1 MAGGWHDGRSR
12 CYERSEA
19 RVGGNALTNVS
30 MTSPESPY
38 TAIYAVVNRIP
49 PGRVCTYGRVAALAG
64 LPGHARMVGYAL
76 HALLNGSEVP
86 WWRVI
91 NRAGRISNVYA
102 ADEQRARL
110 QAEGVEV
117 SEEYLI
123 DLDRFLWDGDASE

>member
-1 MAGGWHDGRSR
+1 M
-12 CYERSEA
+12 EA
-19 RVGGNALTNVS
+19 D
-30 MTSPESPY
+30 SPY
-38 TAIYAVVNRIP
+38 AAIYAVVSRIP

-76 HALLNGSEVP
+76 HLLLPHSVVP

-110 QAEGVEV
+110 QAEGWRSATSIGSISPAFCGTVMMAGEGCRLLPQRRRGRGGWM
-117 SEEYLI
+117 SRLPPRP
-123 DLDRFLWDGDASE
+123 LQ

>member
-1 MAGGWHDGRSR
+1 MEVD
-12 CYERSEA
+12 
-19 RVGGNALTNVS
+19 
-30 MTSPESPY
+30 SPY
-38 TAIYAVVNRIP
+38 AMIYAVVSRIP

-76 HALLNGSEVP
+76 HGLLPHSTIP

-117 SEEYLI
+117 SDEYLI
-123 DLDRFLWDGDASE
+123 DLNRFLWVGEEAD

>member
-1 MAGGWHDGRSR
+1 M
-12 CYERSEA
+12 EA
-19 RVGGNALTNVS
+19 D
-30 MTSPESPY
+30 SPY
-38 TAIYAVVNRIP
+38 AAIYAVVSRIP

-76 HALLNGSEVP
+76 HLLLPHSVVP

-117 SEEYLI
+117 SDEYRI
-123 DLDRFLWDGDASE
+123 DLARFLWDGDDGG

>member
-1 MAGGWHDGRSR
+1 MIASR
-12 CYERSEA
+12 
-19 RVGGNALTNVS
+19 
-30 MTSPESPY
+30 SPY
-38 TAIYAVVNRIP
+38 VAIYTVVNRIP

-76 HALLNGSEVP
+76 HALLHHSTTP
-86 WWRVI
+86 RWRVI

-117 SEEYLI
+117 SDEYLI
-123 DLDRFLWDGDASE
+123 DLNRFLWVGEEAD